1 MRALNSLLAVVVTL
15 GLFGLAM
22 EGGLRLIGRGPA
34 VTLNQ
39 FDPVTGWAK
48 VPGLRVQRRTAE
60 FTVDFAFNSLGLR
73 EDEGVTPETLPEDA
87 LRVLCLGDSFV
98 LGYGVQREDH
108 LVDLLERELARGGR
122 PVEVVNVGTEGWS
135 TDQEVAWLEAHGEE
149 WRPDLVLLL
158 PYENDLYWNTQDR
171 YLRFPKPRYRED
183 GTREEGA
190 LVDPGPRPLADRSA
204 LLSLVLP
211 AGLAPPVEVHEGHT
225 LLAEHTV
232 LLEGGGPHAAEVQAR
247 LRGSLLALARWSAER
262 AVPVLVAPLPSHGA
276 IEERYATEVFGP
288 RVLDGL
294 PRGDWSPDRPVELVL
309 GTCGDLGLDT
319 HDLRPALRLAA
330 STGATPYH
338 EVDWHF
344 DAEGSQLVAD
354 DLAKALRDRGLA
366 PQAADAPMP
375 PPAERD
381 SDLPR
386 WPLWYAGLLL
396 ALSTAYRRAYPD
408 EAAGRVTL
416 QVALLLAVIFNLALG
431 GSRILGALPPAVSAL
446 LAAGLLLLL
455 LGFCA
460 WKLGDRLGTI
470 AELVGAF
477 IRRGHWYLM
486 PLLVVLLTV
495 GSLLVVAASSPLVA
509 PFIYTLF

>member
-1 MRALNSLLAVVVTL
+1 MRALNSLLAVLVTL

-73 EDEGVTPETLPEDA
+73 EDEEVTPDTLPDGA

-135 TDQEVAWLEAHGEE
+135 TDQEVAWLEAQGEA
-149 WRPDLVLLL
+149 WQPDLVLVLS
-158 PYENDLYWNTQDR
+158 YENDLFWNTQDR

-183 GTREEGA
+183 GTREEST
-190 LVDPGPRPLADRSA
+190 LLDPGPRPWADRSA
-204 LLSLVLP
+204 LLSL
-211 AGLAPPVEVHEGHT
+211 LAPGGLKPPLEVIDGHT

-232 LLEGGGPHAAEVQAR
+232 LLEAGGPHDAEVRAR
-247 LRGSLLALARWSAER
+247 LRGCLRALASWSAER

-276 IEERYATEVFGP
+276 IEEAYAAEVFGP
-288 RVLDGL
+288 QVLDGL
-294 PRGDWSPDRPVELVL
+294 PRAAWSPDRPV
-309 GTCGDLGLDT
+309 DLILDACAEVGLPT
-319 HDLRPALRLAA
+319 HDLRPALRQAA
-330 STGATPYH
+330 REGATPYH

-344 DAEGSQLVAD
+344 DAEGSRLAAE

-366 PQAADAPMP
+366 PQATGV
-375 PPAERD
+375 PPAPPAPRD
-381 SDLPR
+381 PGLPH
-386 WPLWYAGLLL
+386 WPLWYGGLLL
-396 ALSTAYRRAYPD
+396 ALSTAYRRSYPD
-408 EAAGRVTL
+408 EAAGRATL
-416 QVALLLAVIFNLALG
+416 QVALLLAVIFGLALG
-431 GSRILGALPPAVSAL
+431 GGALLGALPPAASAV
-446 LAAGLLLLL
+446 LAAALLLLL

-460 WKLGDRLGTI
+460 FKLGDRLGTI